1 MHSLIIL
8 KVALRA
14 LARNRL
20 RSTLTLLG
28 MVFGVGAVI
37 AMVSLGQ
44 GAQRMVQD
52 QIQSVGTN
60 LLFVQPGSRNTG
72 GAQTGAGFNP
82 TLTAEDVDAIAQEI
96 PVVLAA
102 SPMVTSRSQLIF
114 GNQNWQTQLVGTN
127 EMAPQVR
134 TWKMAAGE
142 FFNDGD
148 VRSASRVI
156 VLGKT
161 VADNLFQGI
170 DPIGQTLRVR
180 NLPFRVV
187 GVLAPKGQSAMGQ
200 DQDDLTVIP
209 YTTAQKKLRRS
220 ALSWIDNAMV
230 VTASPL
236 ASRVAETQIA
246 ELLRQRHNLRADE
259 PDDFQ
264 IRNLTDVAQAAEQVT
279 TILTLFLG
287 SIAAVSLL
295 VGGIGIMNIMLVS
308 VTERT
313 REIGIRMAVGARA
326 GQIRMQFL
334 TESVVLSL
342 AGGVIGILFGSALA
356 IAISRVMG
364 WPVLVSSLAVIV
376 SFVFSAAVG
385 VFFGYYPAHRAA
397 SLDPIEALRYE

>member
-1 MHSLIIL
+1 MKHLTIL

-14 LARNRL
+14 LARNKL
-20 RSTLTLLG
+20 RSALTLLG

-44 GAQRMVQD
+44 GAQKMVQD

-82 TLTAEDVDAIAQEI
+82 TLTAEDIDAIAQEI

-102 SPMVTSRSQLIF
+102 SPMVNNRSQLIF

-127 EMAPQVR
+127 EYAPEVR
-134 TWKMAAGE
+134 SWKMAAGE

-148 VRSASRVI
+148 VKSANRVI

-170 DPIGQTLRVR
+170 DPIGQSLRVR

-187 GVLAPKGQSAMGQ
+187 GVLEGKGQSAMGQ
-200 DQDDLTVIP
+200 DQDDLAVIP

-220 ALSWIDNAMV
+220 PLLWIDNAMV
-230 VTASPL
+230 VTSSPL
-236 ASRVAETQIA
+236 ASRVAETQIG
-246 ELLRQRHNLRADE
+246 ELLRQRHNLRPGD

-264 IRNLTDVAQAAEQVT
+264 VRNLTDVAQAAEQVT

-342 AGGVIGILFGSALA
+342 AGGAIGILFGAALA
-356 IAISRVMG
+356 VAISRVMG

-376 SFVFSAAVG
+376 SFAFSAAVG

>member
-1 MHSLIIL
+1 MKHLTIL

-14 LARNRL
+14 LARNKL
-20 RSTLTLLG
+20 RSALTLLG

-44 GAQRMVQD
+44 GAQKMVQD

-72 GAQTGAGFNP
+72 GAQSGAGFNP
-82 TLTAEDVDAIAQEI
+82 TLTAEDIDAIAQEI

-102 SPMVTSRSQLIF
+102 SPMVNNRSQLIF

-127 EMAPQVR
+127 EYAPEVR
-134 TWKMAAGE
+134 SWKMAAGE

-148 VRSASRVI
+148 VKSANRVI

-170 DPIGQTLRVR
+170 DPIGQSLRVR

-187 GVLAPKGQSAMGQ
+187 GVLEGKGQSAMGQ
-200 DQDDLTVIP
+200 DQDDLAVIP

-220 ALSWIDNAMV
+220 PLLWIDNAMV
-230 VTASPL
+230 VTSSPL
-236 ASRVAETQIA
+236 ASRVAETQIG
-246 ELLRQRHNLRADE
+246 ELLRQRHNLRPGD

-264 IRNLTDVAQAAEQVT
+264 VRNLTDVAQAAEQVT

-342 AGGVIGILFGSALA
+342 AGGAIGILFGAALA
-356 IAISRVMG
+356 VAISRVMG

-376 SFVFSAAVG
+376 SFAFSAAVG

>member
-1 MHSLIIL
+1 
-8 KVALRA
+8 
-14 LARNRL
+14 
-20 RSTLTLLG
+20 
-28 MVFGVGAVI
+28 MV
-37 AMVSLGQ
+37 
-44 GAQRMVQD
+44 
-52 QIQSVGTN
+52 N
-60 LLFVQPGSRNTG
+60 N
-72 GAQTGAGFNP
+72 
-82 TLTAEDVDAIAQEI
+82 
-96 PVVLAA
+96 
-102 SPMVTSRSQLIF
+102 RSQLIF

-127 EMAPQVR
+127 EYAPEVR
-134 TWKMAAGE
+134 SWKMAAGE

-148 VRSASRVI
+148 VKSANRVI

-170 DPIGQTLRVR
+170 DPIGQSLRVR

-187 GVLAPKGQSAMGQ
+187 GVLEGKGQSAMGQ
-200 DQDDLTVIP
+200 DQDDLAVIP

-220 ALSWIDNAMV
+220 PLLWIDNAMV
-230 VTASPL
+230 VTSSPL
-236 ASRVAETQIA
+236 ASRVAETQIG
-246 ELLRQRHNLRADE
+246 ELLRQRHNLRPGD

-264 IRNLTDVAQAAEQVT
+264 VRNLTDVAQAAEQVT

-342 AGGVIGILFGSALA
+342 AGGAIGILFGAALA
-356 IAISRVMG
+356 VAISRVMG

-376 SFVFSAAVG
+376 SFAFSAAVG